1 MARSEQSRC
10 FHALFGLGQLIGVR
24 ADVRQAHGRGGKI
37 ALDSQRGLGHDGL
50 VAVAVERVD
59 ERGELVGEALRLMDV
74 AAVERLDQLAHRRGG
89 DVRDHRDDAHG
100 ADRQERQEQAIITRI
115 PGEAGALLLFDG
127 GGEVDGHMFRRG
139 LSARYGRA
147 RHIR

>member
-74 AAVERLDQLAHRRGG
+74 AVVERLDQLAHRLWSNGQYFATSLPKINAGVIAYVEGIRGF
-89 DVRDHRDDAHG
+89 
-100 ADRQERQEQAIITRI
+100 I
-115 PGEAGALLLFDG
+115 PASK
-127 GGEVDGHMFRRG
+127 
-139 LSARYGRA
+139 LSLNYVEDLNE
-147 RHIR
+147 